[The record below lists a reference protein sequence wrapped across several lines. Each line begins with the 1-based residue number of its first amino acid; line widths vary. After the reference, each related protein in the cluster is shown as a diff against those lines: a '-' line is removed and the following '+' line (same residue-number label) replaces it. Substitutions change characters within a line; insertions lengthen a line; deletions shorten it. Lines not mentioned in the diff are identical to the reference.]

1 VIRSGVLLHLLGRIP
16 NYQPFGM
23 FSIIKALA
31 CQATRFL
38 TVAAI
43 LIATACGGGNAV
55 ERDAAVRRAEQI
67 AKVSESLGPL
77 PAEAFRAELSIS
89 LLPSTMRTGQT
100 EVVRVRV
107 KNTSNASWP
116 AQGRKED
123 GYFQVNLGNI
133 WYNSRGEVVADG
145 AYVRTGFPVDVN
157 PGEEVEL
164 PLTITAPRAAGDY
177 ILEID
182 LVQEMVSWFHDK
194 GSESL
199 KTKVNVK

>member
-1 VIRSGVLLHLLGRIP
+1 
-16 NYQPFGM
+16 M

-38 TVAAI
+38 TVAVI
-43 LIATACGGGNAV
+43 VIATACGGGNAV

-67 AKVSESLGPL
+67 AKVSESFGPL
-77 PAEAFRAELSIS
+77 PDAAFRAELSIS

-100 EVVRVRV
+100 EVIRVKV
-107 KNTSNASWP
+107 KNTSTASWP

-133 WYNSRGEVVADG
+133 WYDSRGAVVSDG
-145 AYVRTGFPVDVN
+145 AYVRSGFPVDVN
-157 PGEEVEL
+157 PGEEFDL
-164 PLTITAPRAAGDY
+164 PLTIKAPRASGEY

-182 LVQEMVSWFHDK
+182 LVQEMVSWFRDK

-199 KTKVNVK
+199 KTKVRVE